1 MCGSLLPSLL
11 AIGCLL
17 ALASADYRQDF
28 EDLPVPDSEFDE
40 RHARS
45 SSGIPAQ
52 AYAAPVIYN
61 SQSSYSAPAAPS
73 YSAPAAPSY
82 SAPAPSYSAPAA
94 PSYSAPKSSYSSS
107 APSSYSA
114 PAAPSYSAP
123 AAPSYSAPAAPSY
136 SAHSAPSYS
145 APKSSYSAPAAPSYS
160 APAAPSYSAP
170 AAPSY
175 SAHAAPSYSAPKS
188 SYSAP
193 AAQAIQRLRLHLIQ
207 HMLLPA
213 IQHQNHLIQHLPPQ
227 AIQRLRLHLI
237 QHMLLPAIQH
247 QNHLIHHP
255 HRRHTR
261 HLPLK
266 AIQHPPLPHTL
277 ATLAWGICW
286 DQRELPTD
294 PPRPATAVP
303 PFPPSPVPRTTFSA
317 ARACSRR
324 QPAAKARPTKSV
336 SPWQHKEMIA
346 IKLKRKKSDN
356 SHVTPHGCYLL

>member
-94 PSYSAPKSSYSSS
+94 PSYSAPASQGYSAPAAPSYSAPAAPSYS
-107 APSSYSA
+107 APAAPSYSAPASQGYSAPAAPSYSA

-136 SAHSAPSYS
+136 SA
-145 APKSSYSAPAAPSYS
+145 PAAPSYS

-170 AAPSY
+170 A
-175 SAHAAPSYSAPKS
+175 
-188 SYSAP
+188 
-193 AAQAIQRLRLHLIQ
+193 ILWLRSHGGYAGISE
-207 HMLLPA
+207 
-213 IQHQNHLIQHLPPQ
+213 NF
-227 AIQRLRLHLI
+227 LRIRPGQLRRC
-237 QHMLLPAIQH
+237 
-247 QNHLIHHP
+247 HHS
-255 HRRHTR
+255 
-261 HLPLK
+261 
-266 AIQHPPLPHTL
+266 
-277 ATLAWGICW
+277 
-286 DQRELPTD
+286 
-294 PPRPATAVP
+294 RPALSQELHFQLPGRVP
-303 PFPPSPVPRTTFSA
+303 EDSLQPRLVLL
-317 ARACSRR
+317 RAYR
-324 QPAAKARPTKSV
+324 
-336 SPWQHKEMIA
+336 HGN
-346 IKLKRKKSDN
+346 IKK
-356 SHVTPHGCYLL
+356 